1 MSLGFSV
8 LGLGLALT
16 PRTLSGDYAFPHI
29 PQHSA
34 SGSPLHARGSV
45 LRLTMWPRLLRFPLF
60 WIGLALLTYI
70 ALQGFNPSWVWTR
83 NATTWWLV
91 RVNDIEWLPTSIET
105 PFARFNLWRQFII
118 YASAWLTVCTL
129 WVGFTRRRSLQ
140 ILLTVL
146 CVNAVVLAIVGF
158 VHRLLSPNSFFG
170 QFDWPKGASAFA
182 SFIYKNHA
190 GAYLA
195 LMASLA
201 VALALWTHD
210 EGVRRGKKST
220 PASLLVFGAL
230 LLAAG
235 VLSSH
240 SRGATLTAAGF
251 LALTGIWLIVRS
263 RRQPA
268 QQDRNSTI
276 TALVALAFALT
287 LLGSARY
294 LDFSEIADRFSA
306 LSKDPGSTLE
316 ARWKVAEAGQA
327 MLVAHGWRGIG
338 AGGFRYLFPE
348 YIKRYPEIH
357 EGGKL
362 FWDHVHRDWL
372 EIPIELGA
380 AGTLLLIL
388 GGGYGL
394 FFFFRSGP
402 RVPQSAGVTGNFQR
416 TTTQVSGLRSQP
428 SVIWHSL
435 TIPLLLGCAQTLGHA
450 WFDFP
455 FQNPAI
461 LITWLALVAI
471 AARWVE
477 SDATRG

>member
-1 MSLGFSV
+1 MERFRADRMRRPLHPLERALVAVVALHLCFLPWALGTMHVWSQVTSLGLSCV
-8 LGLGLALT
+8 GILLALVPRNYT
-16 PRTLSGDYAFPHI
+16 PDLSGGPAFRLNPW
-29 PQHSA
+29 
-34 SGSPLHARGSV
+34 AR
-45 LRLTMWPRLLRFPLF
+45 LRRFPIF

-83 NATTWWLV
+83 NSTTWWLV
-91 RVNDIEWLPTSIET
+91 RVDDIEWLPTSIET

-118 YASAWLTVCTL
+118 YASAWLTVCSL
-129 WVGFTRRRSLQ
+129 WVGFTRRLSLQ
-140 ILLTVL
+140 ILLSAL

-170 QFDWPKGASAFA
+170 HFDWPPGASPFA

-190 GAYLA
+190 GSYFA

-201 VALALWTHD
+201 FALALWTHH

-240 SRGATLTAAGF
+240 SRGATLTTAGF

-263 RRQPA
+263 RRQLA
-268 QQDRNSTI
+268 RQDRISTI

-306 LSKDPGSTLE
+306 LSRNPVSTLE
-316 ARWKVAEAGQA
+316 ARWKVAEASQA
-327 MLVAHGWRGIG
+327 MLVDHGWRGIG
-338 AGGFRYLFPE
+338 AGGFRFLFPE

-362 FWDHVHRDWL
+362 FWDHAHRDWL
-372 EIPIELGA
+372 EIPIELGST
-380 AGTLLLIL
+380 GTLLLIL
-388 GGGYGL
+388 GGTYGL
-394 FFFFRSGP
+394 LFF
-402 RVPQSAGVTGNFQR
+402 
-416 TTTQVSGLRSQP
+416 LRHGGA
-428 SVIWHSL
+428 WHSL
-435 TIPLLLGCAQTLGHA
+435 TTPLVFGCMQTAIHA

-477 SDATRG
+477 LDAPQ